1 MGFISPTN
9 PLDEYPVIDPL
20 YGIDGFRNVNLL
32 SDLDNIPN
40 LRRRAGMVVG
50 VSGGTQYYK
59 LNPEPW
65 NSTISDWTLFQT
77 GGGGGEPF
85 TGGTVSG
92 ETIFTNGVT
101 ATTISAST
109 YLGLPLDIYVTGGT
123 YNDGVTTFIN
133 NTGGTFNVSGYYTGE
148 TDNNTFTTGFTY
160 ENNTFTIFDNSGNSF
175 NATIDVVTGL
185 TINGTLS
192 ASTYENLPLDIY
204 VTGGTYNDG
213 DAIFTNNTGGT
224 FTVSGFYTG
233 GTDFYVTGGTF
244 DKNTETLT
252 LSRNDNNDVQITG
265 FTDVYTTGFTF
276 DPSSYD
282 ISVELND
289 GNILTQNLSILSS
302 DVTITGGTYDPL
314 NGTATFTNNTGGTF
328 NVTGFITGFTDIQV
342 TGYTYQ
348 DNTFTIFDSS
358 GNTFSATIDVVTGLT
373 VNGTISAT
381 TYQNLPLGIY
391 GTGLTFN
398 TNNYDLSLDGQNGT
412 LDTISLSILASDLTV
427 TGGTY
432 DPNTGIATFTNNTG
446 GTFNVTGFL
455 TGMTDTFVTGST
467 YNNNTFTFTN
477 TSGGSFSVNFNT
489 VTGLTST
496 GTISSNT
503 ISATTYQNLPDNV
516 VGNYLPLSGG
526 TVTGNTL
533 FSQGLTAS
541 TISASTYQNL
551 PVTADTFTTGF
562 SYSNNTFTINRNQG
576 QPNLTATI
584 DTMSGLTVNGNLTT
598 TTVSATTYQNLP
610 INSTITGGTF
620 SGGTITL
627 TNSTGGTISITG
639 LTTVPN
645 LSKILFVDPNGNDST
660 GVRGNMNLPYLTL
673 EAAKSASTTGDTIY
687 VFPGTYTVTTTDTEG
702 LAKDGIAYYFSPKT
716 IINKATLGPI
726 FYANGF
732 VNGFNVYGYGNFN
745 KTGLNGAIFS
755 SNNISVYGSVLTAS
769 VNVVGA
775 GYTTGIKTTTG
786 GSGIGLV
793 INVTAVGGGGT
804 ISTFTISNVGA
815 DYKVGDIIDVV
826 QLGGSGGKI
835 RIDSVVNNPDKDA
848 DVSFEAN
855 DLFASNAADPDPSPS
870 TRTGVFYILNTARCN
885 IKFNNLYIS
894 TTRLGF
900 SINTSNVNVNMN
912 SIVSVGGSL
921 FVGPNGSLGGIGSS
935 TLSVFGNLIS
945 AVGVNAQ
952 AFAMSSGGVGFI
964 NVQTINTPNTGA
976 YSFGGN
982 AATATFNVQTMGR
995 IFGQAASTIYL
1006 NGYTS
1011 TIDGVLNLYG
1021 GVVGRINGIGGGTIQ
1036 TAYGGL
1042 WSGNEAPT
1050 TMTISGGLITLEM
1063 QNQDTTTG
1071 FAISGGIVTLNG
1083 NWTNDDMGASSD
1095 LTGGTLIINGDYEY
1109 GGPFY
1114 LASRLYGINVAGGTL
1129 IVNGTMRVNSPST
1142 TATYSLDASP
1152 IQFSSGKVIINGGTL
1167 ISNVPQATPVRTVSA
1182 NNSVTS
1188 IGSGVAGAGYT
1199 TGTKSTSGG
1208 TGTGLTL
1215 SVTNANG
1222 ITNTTIVNR
1231 GSGYTV
1237 GNVITVLGGS
1247 SLATFVVT
1255 AVLEFKVYSAGM
1267 NTNLVQ
1273 NGGTLA
1279 GKKKKIRVNIV
1290 AVINTQIQ
1298 LNDNLGSGNII
1309 FTANATTFPSLSQL
1323 AQALVT
1329 SINANAIQITASQD
1343 TPGSDPYFYLESD
1356 SADLGFT
1363 SSGGVNIGEIGLV
1376 PGMYPITP
1384 KVLGTIIE
1392 DVDVE

>member
-1 MGFISPTN
+1 MSFSLSGGVEVFGFISPSDPIDT
-9 PLDEYPVIDPL
+9 YPVIDPL
-20 YGIDGFRNVNLL
+20 YGIDGFRNVDTLT
-32 SDLDNIPN
+32 DLNNIPTP
-40 LRRRAGMVVG
+40 RRRAGMVVG
-50 VSGGTQYYK
+50 ISGGTQYYK
-59 LNPEPW
+59 LNPGPW
-65 NSTISDWTLFQT
+65 VGTISDWSIFNS
-77 GGGGGEPF
+77 GGGSF
-85 TGGTVSG
+85 TGGTVTG
-92 ETIFTNGVT
+92 NTIFTSGVTATTLNVNGVFITGNTYTTGGTYSNGIITFDYNTGGDYQVTGLYTGETSYVNSLTTGVGLSADTTTGNVTLINTAPDQVVTISGGTNLSIVGAYPNFGVEFTGSTSSFFTGGTVGGATNFTNGLSANTFSATTISGGTLYGDGSNLTGIPDYYLTGLTFDNGTYFLEAFVNDGNTYQANLSILGGDLRVTGGTYDPVTGIGTFTNNSGATFQVSGFLTGYTDHYVTGFTYQDNTFTISDNSGSTFNATINTVTGLTVNGNETINNGKLTVNQNNGVVGVDVVNSTEAMVQVQNSPTEFSIFGRFTGETYIYSSLLVPIVFYTNGNNKRMVIDSIGNVGVGTTNPLTKLHVSGNTLINGSLT
-101 ATTISAST
+101 ATTISAAT
-109 YLGLPLDIYVTGGT
+109 YQ
-123 YNDGVTTFIN
+123 
-133 NTGGTFNVSGYYTGE
+133 
-148 TDNNTFTTGFTY
+148 
-160 ENNTFTIFDNSGNSF
+160 
-175 NATIDVVTGL
+175 
-185 TINGTLS
+185 
-192 ASTYENLPLDIY
+192 NLPTDI
-204 VTGGTYNDG
+204 
-213 DAIFTNNTGGT
+213 
-224 FTVSGFYTG
+224 
-233 GTDFYVTGGTF
+233 
-244 DKNTETLT
+244 
-252 LSRNDNNDVQITG
+252 
-265 FTDVYTTGFTF
+265 
-276 DPSSYD
+276 
-282 ISVELND
+282 
-289 GNILTQNLSILSS
+289 
-302 DVTITGGTYDPL
+302 TITGGTYSA
-314 NGTATFTNNTGGTF
+314 GTATFTNNTGGTF
-328 NVTGFITGFTDIQV
+328 SVTGF
-342 TGYTYQ
+342 
-348 DNTFTIFDSS
+348 
-358 GNTFSATIDVVTGLT
+358 
-373 VNGTISAT
+373 T
-381 TYQNLPLGIY
+381 T
-391 GTGLTFN
+391 
-398 TNNYDLSLDGQNGT
+398 
-412 LDTISLSILASDLTV
+412 A
-427 TGGTY
+427 
-432 DPNTGIATFTNNTG
+432 
-446 GTFNVTGFL
+446 
-455 TGMTDTFVTGST
+455 
-467 YNNNTFTFTN
+467 
-477 TSGGSFSVNFNT
+477 
-489 VTGLTST
+489 
-496 GTISSNT
+496 
-503 ISATTYQNLPDNV
+503 
-516 VGNYLPLSGG
+516 
-526 TVTGNTL
+526 
-533 FSQGLTAS
+533 
-541 TISASTYQNL
+541 
-551 PVTADTFTTGF
+551 
-562 SYSNNTFTINRNQG
+562 
-576 QPNLTATI
+576 
-584 DTMSGLTVNGNLTT
+584 
-598 TTVSATTYQNLP
+598 
-610 INSTITGGTF
+610 
-620 SGGTITL
+620 
-627 TNSTGGTISITG
+627 
-639 LTTVPN
+639 PN
-645 LSKILFVDPNGNDST
+645 LSKILFVDPSGNDST
-660 GVRGNMNLPYLTL
+660 GTKGNMNLPYLTL
-673 EAAKSASTTGDTIY
+673 EAAKSASTSGDTIY
-687 VFPGTYTVTTTDTEG
+687 VFPGTYTVTTTDTDG

-826 QLGGSGGKI
+826 QVGGSGGKI
-835 RIDSVVNNPDKDA
+835 RIDSVVNNPNKDA

-870 TRTGVFYILNTARCN
+870 TRTGVFYIVNTARCN

-1114 LASRLYGINVAGGTL
+1114 LASRVYGINVAGGTL

-1363 SSGGVNIGEIGLV
+1363 SSGGANIGEVGLV